1 MVREKIQ
8 IRTKEYAAVLFD
20 SRINAIKQK
29 DILQTGYRVYDEG
42 KIGLR
47 YIEGEAD
54 DERMF
59 REAED
64 RLSLGI
70 RYGHQPEEGITRTV
84 DFSEGIAAFDRKE
97 FVERTEAIVDE
108 LGKELPDYHIANG
121 FYAMEKEYSLVND
134 RGLDLRFKD
143 RYYTIELGLY
153 DRETINIF
161 DGSMGFRSR
170 EYTPEYLLDYCRRVY
185 ENRRKEVKIEDGE
198 KYPVIVSIGDFNNLY
213 FGFVNT
219 CFEKELNAKNIAEG
233 GSIFTGK
240 VGEKLFSDK
249 FNFAQFRTREDSI
262 GLPFFDSE
270 GVIVE
275 SGRVDF
281 IKDGVL
287 QLPYTDKELSEK
299 YGYPLTGSA
308 EIVPRSIPGLVKTGF
323 GGIPVIKPDGSKVTG
338 KLEKLDDL
346 LAGDRAIYIDM
357 SLGGAYDS
365 LGGYSMPIQRGFVY
379 ENGEFVGVVKEL
391 MGNSTISDM
400 YGKDYRGLAANEI
413 MPGVAQDL
421 MVIDMKLQANE

>member
-8 IRTKEYAAVLFD
+8 IRTNEYAAILFN
-20 SRINAIKQK
+20 SKINAIKQK
-29 DILQTGYRVYDEG
+29 DILQTGYRVYDDG

-47 YIEGEAD
+47 YIEGDAD
-54 DERMF
+54 DEKMF
-59 REAED
+59 KEAEE

-70 RYGHQPEEGITRTV
+70 KYGHQPEKDIIRSV
-84 DFSEGIAAFDRKE
+84 DFAEGLPAFDRKE
-97 FVERTEAIVDE
+97 FVDRTEVLVEE
-108 LGKELPDYHIANG
+108 LRKELPDFHIANG
-121 FYAMEKEYSLVND
+121 FYATEKECSLIND
-134 RGLDLRFKD
+134 QGLDLRFRD
-143 RYYTIELGLY
+143 RYYTIELILY
-153 DRETINIF
+153 DRQTINIF
-161 DGSMGFRSR
+161 DGAMGFRSR
-170 EYTPEYLLDYCRRVY
+170 DYNPEYLLNYSRRVY
-185 ENRRKEVKIEDGE
+185 ENRRNEIKIKDGE
-198 KYPVIVSIGDFNNLY
+198 KYPVIVSIGDFNNIY

-233 GSIFTGK
+233 GSIFAGK
-240 VGEKLFSDK
+240 VGEKLFSDI
-249 FNFAQFRTREDSI
+249 FSFTQFRTREDSI
-262 GLPFFDSE
+262 GLPFFDAE

-275 SGRVDF
+275 GGRVDF

-287 QLPYTDKELSEK
+287 QQPYTDRELSKK

-308 EIVPRSIPGLVKTGF
+308 EIVPKSIPGLVKTGY

-346 LAGDRAIYIDM
+346 LGGDRAIFVDL

-365 LGGYSMPIQRGFVY
+365 MGGYSMPIQRGFVY

-391 MGNSTISDM
+391 MGNSTIADM
-400 YGKDYRGLAANEI
+400 YGKDYRGLAENEF